1 MMDNPSAPPDDM
13 MTLDCQQVMQV
24 LPHRHPFLLIDRI
37 IALARGRYI
46 HGIKNVSISEPFFQ
60 GHLPKQHAMPGVLI
74 IEALAQACGILAL
87 ASQGVTLKPD
97 SVFYFVGI
105 DKGRFRKPV
114 LPGDQML
121 LKASLLRP
129 LRGIWRFETRAEV
142 GGSEVASAQ
151 MMIAAG
157 PREGR

>member
-1 MMDNPSAPPDDM
+1 MA
-13 MTLDCQQVMQV
+13 
-24 LPHRHPFLLIDRI
+24 HFLRSQ
-37 IALARGRYI
+37 AR
-46 HGIKNVSISEPFFQ
+46 
-60 GHLPKQHAMPGVLI
+60 
-74 IEALAQACGILAL
+74 GILAL

-114 LPGDQML
+114 LPGDQIL

-129 LRGIWRFETRAEV
+129 SRGIWRFQTRAEV
-142 GGSEVASAQ
+142 DGSEVASAQ

-157 PREGR
+157 SREGR